1 MWLDPRL
8 CAQNYVVVGV
18 IWFAGGGGETIWKE
32 KMRSSRVCGW
42 TLAASLIACGI
53 GLTVL
58 PAASADP
65 GDTGDTDQSVS
76 PDPGPGTTAPTRFTA
91 ITAEETPAVAD
102 ACKQFSVAM
111 NYAATNYEDF
121 AYATAGSGN
130 YVNYGDPEVQTS
142 GVVGRTAL
150 RQAVATS
157 LSASATP
164 GLPPDVAAP
173 MTQWSLSAAKLLLVM
188 GVQGGGDTLN
198 STANDLN
205 TEAHEAQLACA
216 ANGSRA

>member
-1 MWLDPRL
+1 M
-8 CAQNYVVVGV
+8 
-18 IWFAGGGGETIWKE
+18 WFAGGGRETIWKE

-76 PDPGPGTTAPTRFTA
+76 PD
-91 ITAEETPAVAD
+91 
-102 ACKQFSVAM
+102 
-111 NYAATNYEDF
+111 
-121 AYATAGSGN
+121 
-130 YVNYGDPEVQTS
+130 
-142 GVVGRTAL
+142 
-150 RQAVATS
+150 
-157 LSASATP
+157 
-164 GLPPDVAAP
+164 VAAP

-205 TEAHEAQLACA
+205 TEAHEAQLA
-216 ANGSRA
+216 

>member
-1 MWLDPRL
+1 
-8 CAQNYVVVGV
+8 
-18 IWFAGGGGETIWKE
+18 
-32 KMRSSRVCGW
+32 MRSSRVCGW

-65 GDTGDTDQSVS
+65 GDTGGTGGTDQSGS
-76 PDPGPGTTAPTRFTA
+76 PDPGPGTSAPTRFTA
-91 ITAEETPAVAD
+91 ITTEETPAVAD
-102 ACKQFSVAM
+102 VCKQFSAAI
-111 NYAATNYEDF
+111 NYAAQNYEDF

-130 YVNYGDPEVQTS
+130 TVNYGDPEVQTS

-150 RQAVATS
+150 RQAVATA

-164 GLPPDVAAP
+164 DLPPDVAAP
-173 MTQWSLSAAKLLLVM
+173 MRSWSLSAAKLLLVM